1 MVSIANTFCELCLYP
16 YQLIINAPFRKMGVD
31 TQTWRCRIGRFSGK
45 KKRRKDARDERINY
59 YIFNIFAPA
68 VPSIY
73 QTIQNFVQSP
83 EFLLKFCVL
92 DPSKSLFQND
102 KPVVQVPKH
111 CMGVSVYEGQLK
123 VSPQV
128 IAVIEF
134 LLIIGDVEVIL

>member
-1 MVSIANTFCELCLYP
+1 MV
-16 YQLIINAPFRKMGVD
+16 
-31 TQTWRCRIGRFSGK
+31 K

-59 YIFNIFAPA
+59 YIFNIFPPA

-92 DPSKSLFQND
+92 DPSKTLFQND

-111 CMGVSVYEGQLK
+111 YMGVPVYEGHGYEQK
-123 VSPQV
+123 N
-128 IAVIEF
+128 IELF
-134 LLIIGDVEVIL
+134 DIY